1 MVSLQDRKCGHIKN
15 IPVEEDPGRAQ
26 LKYGDLIQFDPIE
39 SVVQLRD
46 ADKSSAAHTLVNT
59 YVISEEMAERLT
71 QLVIPQMQ
79 FDQPVDNKGLLVVG
93 NYGTG
98 KSHLM
103 SVVSSLAADA
113 SLLEGLN
120 HAGVR
125 DTASQI
131 AGRFKV
137 IRTEIGAT
145 TMSLRDI
152 LVAELEEHLE
162 KLGVEYVFPEAGTIT
177 SHKRAFED
185 MMAKFGE
192 VFPEHGLLLVVDELL
207 DYLRTRKDQ
216 ELILDLNF
224 LREVGEVCKD
234 LRFRFMAGVQEAIFD
249 SPRFAFVADSIRRV
263 KDRFEQILIARND
276 VKFVVAERLLKKTT
290 EQQAKIRDYLMP
302 FAKYYGGLN
311 ERMDEFVRLFPV
323 HPDYIDTFERVT
335 VVEKR
340 EVLKTLSMGMKGI
353 LGKDVPQD
361 EPGLIAFDS
370 YWGTLKQNASFRAI
384 PEIRAVIDCSQVLE
398 SRIENAITRKQY
410 KPMAL
415 RLIHA
420 LSVHRLTTGDIYAP
434 MGASAEELRDR
445 LCLFDPLIAELGSDE
460 PDKDLQTHVET
471 VLREIHKTVS
481 GQFIS
486 FNADNRQFYLDLKK
500 TDDFD
505 ALIDKRAE
513 SLGQAQLDRFYY
525 EALKRVMECQDAT
538 YVTGY
543 KIWQHEL
550 VWQEHKAAR
559 SGYLFF
565 GAPNE
570 RSTAVP
576 QRDFYL
582 YFIQPNDPPRFK
594 DDKVNDEIFF
604 RLKGTDE
611 EFQTALKSYAAA
623 LDLAATSSG
632 HAKATYESK
641 ANGFLKKLVQWL
653 QKHMSD
659 AFEVTY
665 QGRAKSMTEWAKGK
679 SIRDLSGLSPHE
691 TINFRDL
698 VNTIAGVCLAPNF
711 ENQAPDYPFFSVL
724 ITGNNRAQAAQDAL
738 RAIAGQNRT
747 KQATAVLDALELLN
761 GDNFAGREIGRP
773 EGARRG
779 AAMDGGYQKIDPYKS
794 KYTKFILDTVKA
806 KGHGQVVNR
815 SEIIQDDHGLEYMN
829 PGGSRLEPEWVSVLV
844 AALVYSGDIV
854 LAIPGKK
861 FDATG
866 LQQLAATGM
875 DELVRFKHLEQPKE
889 WNLPALKAL
898 FELLGMT
905 PGMAQ
910 LVTQGKDEPVQ
921 NLQQAV
927 GKIVKRIVMTQQ
939 TLREGL
945 SFWGQNMV
953 LGSGLGVQGSE
964 NSEPGTQNSE
974 LENAKAFFESLQ
986 AYSSPGKLKNFR
998 YSAPEVLAH
1007 EKAVKALDEL
1017 DALREFIMDHSPTA
1031 SWLATAEA
1039 SASRGSEF
1047 RVTGSESKP
1056 QGLDLWVD
1064 QVKAIRGDVLDSINS
1079 ELKTQNPQLA
1089 RLSSEVGEKLK
1100 KLKRDYINQYISLHA
1115 RARLGVNDDKR
1126 KAGLL
1131 NDQRLQTLLKLAGI
1145 DLMPRQQLTDYQNR
1159 LAGLKSCFALTE
1171 QNLETTPACPHCQ
1184 FRPAAEI
1191 GVLGSGFGVSGS
1203 QQLDQMDEQL
1213 DKIIEQWTKTLLNNL
1228 DDPMTQANV
1237 NELLHED
1244 DKQIVKAFMDS
1255 KELPDPVDGNFVQ
1268 TLKTI
1273 LAGLQKVSVKK
1284 ADLLKIVSD
1293 LGPSTP
1299 NEIKQ
1304 AVSDYV
1310 DSLTKGKD
1318 QNKVRIVLE

>member
-1 MVSLQDRKCGHIKN
+1 M
-15 IPVEEDPGRAQ
+15 
-26 LKYGDLIQFDPIE
+26 KYGELIQFDPIE

-59 YVISEEMAERLT
+59 YVISEEMAERLI

-79 FDQPVDNKGLLVVG
+79 FEQPVDNKGLLVVG

-103 SVVSSLAADA
+103 SVISSLAADA
-113 SLLEGLN
+113 SLLEGVK
-120 HAGVR
+120 HIGVR
-125 DTASQI
+125 DAASQI

-162 KLGVEYVFPEAGTIT
+162 TLGVDYVFPAAGTIT

-185 MMAKFGE
+185 MMTKFGD

-224 LREVGEVCKD
+224 LREIGEVCKD
-234 LRFRFMAGVQEAIFD
+234 LRFRFIAGIQEAIFD

-263 KDRFEQILIARND
+263 KDRFEQILIARSD

-290 EQQAKIRDYLMP
+290 EQQAKIREYLTP

-340 EVLKTLSMGMKGI
+340 EALKTLSLGMKGI
-353 LGKDVPQD
+353 LNKEIPQN

-370 YWGTLKQNASFRAI
+370 YWNTLKQNPSFRAI
-384 PEIRAVIDCSQVLE
+384 PEIREVIECSNILE

-434 MGASAEELRDR
+434 MGATAEELRDR
-445 LCLFDPLIAELGSDE
+445 LCLFDPLIAEMGSNE
-460 PDKDLQTHVET
+460 PDKDLETHVTT

-486 FNADNRQFYLDLKK
+486 SNGDNGQYYLDLKK

-513 SLGQAQLDRFYY
+513 SLGQTQLDRFYY

-550 VWQEHKAAR
+550 VWREHNTTR
-559 SGYLFF
+559 TGYLFF

-576 QRDFYL
+576 QRDFYI
-582 YFIQPNDPPRFK
+582 YFLQPNDPPRFK
-594 DDKVNDEIFF
+594 DDKASDEIFF

-611 EFQTALKSYAAA
+611 EFQAALKNYAAA

-632 HAKATYESK
+632 HAKGTYESK
-641 ANGFLKKLVQWL
+641 ANGFLRQLVQWL
-653 QKHMSD
+653 QKHISD

-665 QGRAKSMTEWAKGK
+665 QGRAKSLTEWAKGK

-691 TINFRDL
+691 TINFRDM
-698 VNTIAGVCLAPNF
+698 VNTIAGICLAPNF
-711 ENQAPDYPFFSVL
+711 ENQAPDYPRFSIL
-724 ITGNNRAQAAQDAL
+724 ITGSNRSQAAQDAL
-738 RAIAGQNRT
+738 RVIAGQNRT
-747 KQATAVLDALELLN
+747 KQATAVLDALELLD
-761 GDNFAGREIGRP
+761 GD
-773 EGARRG
+773 
-779 AAMDGGYQKIDPYKS
+779 MLTPYKS
-794 KYTKFILDTVKA
+794 KYAKFILDAVKA

-815 SEIIQDDHGLEYMN
+815 SELIQDDHGLEYMN
-829 PGGSRLEPEWVSVLV
+829 PGGSRLEPEWVSVLMAV
-844 AALVYSGDIV
+844 LVYSGDIV
-854 LAIPGKK
+854 LALPGKK
-861 FDATG
+861 FDATE

-875 DELVRFKHLEQPKE
+875 DELTRFKHLALPKE
-889 WNLPALKAL
+889 WNLPALKTL
-898 FELLGMT
+898 FELLGMA

-910 LVTQGKDEPVQ
+910 LVTQGEVEPVQ

-927 GKIVKRIVMTQQ
+927 NNIVKRIVTTQQ
-939 TLREGL
+939 NLNGGL
-945 SFWGQNMV
+945 FFWGQDLLV
-953 LGSGLGVQGSE
+953 
-964 NSEPGTQNSE
+964 GTDLACQTSE
-974 LENAKAFFESLQ
+974 LNKAKDFFESIQ
-986 AYSSPGKLKNFR
+986 VYTSPGKLKNFQ
-998 YSAPEVLAH
+998 YSSVDVSSH
-1007 EKAVKALDEL
+1007 EKALGVLDRL
-1017 DALREFIMDHSPTA
+1017 SALREFITDHSPMA
-1031 SWLATAEA
+1031 LWLSSAETTLPA
-1039 SASRGSEF
+1039 DHE
-1047 RVTGSESKP
+1047 
-1056 QGLDLWVD
+1056 WVD
-1064 QVKAIRGDVLDSINS
+1064 RMRTSRQDVLDA
-1079 ELKTQNPQLA
+1079 LKQSNDLTS
-1089 RLSSEVGEKLK
+1089 LSPKIGVTLQKLK
-1100 KLKRDYINQYISLHA
+1100 KEYIAIYIDLHT

-1131 NDQRLQTLLKLAGI
+1131 NDQRLRILQKLASI
-1145 DLMPRQQLTDYQNR
+1145 DLMPRQQLTDYQNS
-1159 LAGLKSCFALTE
+1159 LAGLQSCFALTDQE
-1171 QNLETTPACPHCQ
+1171 LDASPICPHCR
-1184 FRPAAEI
+1184 FRPSTESGTAAGPQVI
-1191 GVLGSGFGVSGS
+1191 
-1203 QQLDQMDEQL
+1203 DQMDAQI
-1213 DKIIEQWTKTLLNNL
+1213 DAMVKAWTTTILNNL
-1228 DDPMTQANV
+1228 EDPITQANMD
-1237 NELLHED
+1237 LLKID
-1244 DKQIVKAFMDS
+1244 DREPLEAFIKS
-1255 KELPDPVDGNFVQ
+1255 KELPVPLDSNFVCA
-1268 TLKTI
+1268 LKEVLSGLVKVTVKAHELQ
-1273 LAGLQKVSVKK
+1273 LALQAADGPVTPVEMKK
-1284 ADLLKIVSD
+1284 RFEAYID
-1293 LGPSTP
+1293 
-1299 NEIKQ
+1299 Q
-1304 AVSDYV
+1304 
-1310 DSLTKGKD
+1310 LTKGKD
-1318 QNKVRIVLE
+1318 SAKVRIVIE

>member
-1 MVSLQDRKCGHIKN
+1 M
-15 IPVEEDPGRAQ
+15 
-26 LKYGDLIQFDPIE
+26 KYGDLIQFDPIE

-46 ADKSSAAHTLVNT
+46 ADKSNAAHTLVNT
-59 YVISEEMAERLT
+59 YVISDEMAERLT
-71 QLVIPQMQ
+71 LLVIPQMQ

-113 SLLEGLN
+113 SLLAGLN
-120 HAGVR
+120 HVGVR
-125 DTASQI
+125 DVASQI

-152 LVAELEEHLE
+152 LVSELEEHLE
-162 KLGVEYVFPEAGTIT
+162 KLGVDYVFPEAGTIT

-224 LREVGEVCKD
+224 LREIGEVCKD

-276 VKFVVAERLLKKTT
+276 VKFVVAERLLKKTA

-340 EVLKTLSMGMKGI
+340 EVLKTLSLGMKGI
-353 LGKDVPQD
+353 LDKEVPLN

-370 YWGTLKQNASFRAI
+370 YWNTLKQNPSFRAI

-500 TDDFD
+500 IDDFD
-505 ALIDKRAE
+505 ALIEKRAE
-513 SLGQAQLDRFYY
+513 SLGHAQLDRFYY

-550 VWQEHKAAR
+550 VWQEHNAAR

-570 RSTAVP
+570 RSTVVP

-582 YFIQPNDPPRFK
+582 YFIQPNVPPRFK
-594 DDKVNDEIFF
+594 DDKANDEIFF
-604 RLKGTDE
+604 RLKDIDE
-611 EFQTALKSYAAA
+611 EFQTSLKSYAAA

-641 ANGFLKKLVQWL
+641 ANDFLRKLVQWL
-653 QKHMSD
+653 QMHMSE

-665 QGRAKSMTEWAKGK
+665 QGRTKSMTEWAKGK
-679 SIRDLSGLSPHE
+679 SIRDLSGLSPQE

-698 VNTIAGVCLAPNF
+698 VNTIAGLCLAPNF
-711 ENQAPDYPFFSVL
+711 ADQAPDYPFFSIL

-747 KQATAVLDALELLN
+747 KQATAVLDALELL
-761 GDNFAGREIGRP
+761 
-773 EGARRG
+773 
-779 AAMDGGYQKIDPYKS
+779 DGEKIVPSKS
-794 KYTKFILDTVKA
+794 KYTKFILDAFKG

-829 PGGSRLEPEWVSVLV
+829 PGGSRLESEWVIVLM
-844 AALVYSGDIV
+844 ASLVYSGDI
-854 LAIPGKK
+854 AISIPGKK

-866 LQQLAATGM
+866 LQQLAATDM
-875 DELVRFKHLEQPKE
+875 DDLVRFKHLEQPRE
-889 WNLPALKAL
+889 WNLLALMAL
-898 FELLGMT
+898 FELLSMT

-921 NLQQAV
+921 NLLQAV
-927 GKIVKRIVMTQQ
+927 DKIIKRIVLARQ

-945 SFWGQNMV
+945 SFWGLDLLASTDLTRQA
-953 LGSGLGVQGSE
+953 SGWDE
-964 NSEPGTQNSE
+964 
-974 LENAKAFFESLQ
+974 AKGFFESLQ

-998 YSAPEVLAH
+998 YSTSEVRSH

-1017 DALREFIMDHSPTA
+1017 DALREFIMDHGPTS
-1031 SWLATAEA
+1031 SWLSSAEA
-1039 SASRGSEF
+1039 ALPE
-1047 RVTGSESKP
+1047 EH
-1056 QGLDLWVD
+1056 DWVD
-1064 QVKAIRGDVLDSINS
+1064 RMKATRQDVLDTLRQADLTKLAGLSQSIGAK
-1079 ELKTQNPQLA
+1079 LQ
-1089 RLSSEVGEKLK
+1089 KLK
-1100 KLKRDYINQYISLHA
+1100 KDYIIAYMVLHTK
-1115 RARLGVNDDKR
+1115 ARLGVNDDRR
-1126 KAGLL
+1126 KASLL
-1131 NDQRLQTLLKLAGI
+1131 NDRRLQILLKLAVI
-1145 DLMPRQQLTDYQNR
+1145 DLMPRQQLTDYQNH
-1159 LAGLKSCFALTE
+1159 LADLKSCFALAE
-1171 QNLETTPACPHCQ
+1171 QNLEVSPICPHCR
-1184 FRPAAEI
+1184 FRPMEEI
-1191 GVLGSGFGVSGS
+1191 VGSAS
-1203 QQLDQMDEQL
+1203 QQIDLMDGQL
-1213 DKIIEQWTKTLLNNL
+1213 DHLVEQWTKTLLNNL

-1237 NELLHED
+1237 KELLHED
-1244 DKQIVKAFMDS
+1244 DRQIIQSFMDS
-1255 KELPDPVDGNFVQ
+1255 KKLPDSVDGHFVQ
-1268 TLKTI
+1268 TLKI
-1273 LAGLQKVSVKK
+1273 VLSGLQKMPIKK
-1284 ADLLKIVSD
+1284 EEFLKIVSD

-1304 AVSDYV
+1304 AVNDYI
-1310 DSLTKGKD
+1310 DRLTQGTD
-1318 QNKVRIVLE
+1318 QSKVRMVIE

>member
-1 MVSLQDRKCGHIKN
+1 M
-15 IPVEEDPGRAQ
+15 
-26 LKYGDLIQFDPIE
+26 KYGELIQFDPIE

-46 ADKSSAAHTLVNT
+46 ADKTSAAHQLVNT
-59 YVISEEMAERLT
+59 YVVSDEMAERMVR
-71 QLVIPQMQ
+71 LVIPQLQ
-79 FDQPVDNKGLLVVG
+79 FEQPFDNKGILVVG

-103 SVVSSLAADA
+103 SVVSSIAADA
-113 SLLEGLN
+113 SLLDSLN
-120 HAGVR
+120 HESVKTEA
-125 DTASQI
+125 DKI
-131 AGRFKV
+131 AGKFKV

-162 KLGVEYVFPEAGTIT
+162 NMGVSYVFPDSGTIT

-185 MMAKFGE
+185 MMTKFGE
-192 VFPEHGLLLVVDELL
+192 IFPEQGLLLVVDELL

-234 LRFRFMAGVQEAIFD
+234 LRFRFMSGVQEAIFD

-276 VKFVVAERLLKKTT
+276 VKFVVSERLLKKTV
-290 EQQAKIRDYLMP
+290 EQQAKIREYLTP

-340 EVLKTLSMGMKGI
+340 EVLKTLSMGMKSVLNKEI
-353 LGKDVPQD
+353 PQN

-370 YWGTLKQNASFRAI
+370 YWNTLKQNASFRAV

-434 MGASAEELRDR
+434 LGASAEELRDR

-486 FNADNRQFYLDLKK
+486 LNTDNRQYYLDLKK

-513 SLGQAQLDRFYY
+513 SLDDGQLDRFYY
-525 EALKRVMECQDAT
+525 EALKRVMECQDST

-550 VWQEHKAAR
+550 IWQDHKAAR
-559 SGYLFF
+559 TGYLFF

-576 QRDFYL
+576 ARDFYI

-594 DDKVNDEIFF
+594 DDKMGDEVFF
-604 RLKGTDE
+604 RLKPTKETGE
-611 EFQTALKSYAAA
+611 EFQTSLKSYAAA
-623 LDLAATSSG
+623 LDLAGTSSG
-632 HAKATYESK
+632 HAKATYEAK
-641 ANGFLKKLVQWL
+641 ANGFLKKVVQWL
-653 QKHMSD
+653 QKHMAD
-659 AFEVTY
+659 TYELTY
-665 QGRAKSMTEWAKGK
+665 QGISKPMTNWAKGY
-679 SIRDLSGLSPHE
+679 SIRDLTGLSPHE

-698 VNTIAGVCLAPNF
+698 VNTIAGICLSPHF
-711 ENQAPDYPFFSVL
+711 ENQAPEYPFFSVL
-724 ITGNNRAQAAQDAL
+724 ITERNRAQAAQDAL
-738 RAIAGQNRT
+738 RAIGGQNRT
-747 KQATAVLDALELLN
+747 KQATSVLDALDLL
-761 GDNFAGREIGRP
+761 
-773 EGARRG
+773 
-779 AAMDGGYQKIDPYKS
+779 DGEKIDPYKS
-794 KYTKFILDTVKA
+794 PYTRFILDIIKA
-806 KGHGQVVNR
+806 KGHGQVINR

-829 PGGSRLEPEWVSVLV
+829 PGGSRLEPEWVTVLI

-854 LAIPGKK
+854 LSIPGKK

-866 LQQLAATGM
+866 LAQLAATGM
-875 DELVRFKHLEQPKE
+875 DELIRFKHLEQPKE
-889 WNLPALKAL
+889 WNIPALKAM
-898 FELLGMT
+898 FELLDMT

-910 LVTQGKDEPVQ
+910 LVTQGKDEPIQ
-921 NLQQAV
+921 DLQQSV
-927 GKIVKRIVMTQQ
+927 GKLVKRIVMTQQ

-945 SFWGQNMV
+945 SFWGLDLLAGTDLANQT
-953 LGSGLGVQGSE
+953 SGLDA
-964 NSEPGTQNSE
+964 
-974 LENAKAFFESLQ
+974 AKTFLESLQ
-986 AYSSPGKLKNFR
+986 AYTSPGKLKNFR
-998 YSAPEVLAH
+998 YSMDEVKAH
-1007 EKAVKALDEL
+1007 EKAVKSLDDL
-1017 DALREFIMDHSPTA
+1017 DALREFVMDHSPTA
-1031 SWLATAEA
+1031 SWLSTAE
-1039 SASRGSEF
+1039 GVLPSEH
-1047 RVTGSESKP
+1047 
-1056 QGLDLWVD
+1056 DWVD
-1064 QVKAIRGDVLDSINS
+1064 RMKTTRQDVLEMLKQTDLA
-1079 ELKTQNPQLA
+1079 ELANQSQNIGAKLQQ
-1089 RLSSEVGEKLK
+1089 LK
-1100 KLKRDYINQYISLHA
+1100 KDYIVVYIGLHTK
-1115 RARLGVNDDKR
+1115 ARLGVNDDKR
-1126 KAGLL
+1126 KAALMG
-1131 NDQRLQTLLKLAGI
+1131 DHRLQTLLKLAGI

-1171 QNLETTPACPHCQ
+1171 QNLENTPACPHCG
-1184 FRPAAEI
+1184 FRPSVEA
-1191 GVLGSGFGVSGS
+1191 GTTQGS
-1203 QQLDQMDEQL
+1203 QMINQMDNDL
-1213 DKIIEQWTKTLLNNL
+1213 DAMVGKWTLTLLGNL
-1228 DDPMTQANV
+1228 EDPITQT
-1237 NELLHED
+1237 H
-1244 DKQIVKAFMDS
+1244 M
-1255 KELPDPVDGNFVQ
+1255 
-1268 TLKTI
+1268 
-1273 LAGLQKVSVKK
+1273 
-1284 ADLLKIVSD
+1284 DLLKVDDREPLETFIKSRDLPVPLDTNFVHALKEVLSGLVKVSIKAQD
-1293 LGPSTP
+1293 LQKALQIESGPATP
-1299 NEIKQ
+1299 AEIKKRFD
-1304 AVSDYV
+1304 DYI
-1310 DSLTKGKD
+1310 DQLTKGKD
-1318 QNKVRIVLE
+1318 PAKVRIVLE